1 MLMSFDG
8 PLSVDSLC
16 FKGSVPQGP
25 CRKGRSIDS
34 LCSDVHGAMIAC
46 AFKAPKWLH

>member
-1 MLMSFDG
+1 MVPRALIACASRAQC
-8 PLSVDSLC
+8 L
-16 FKGSVPQGP
+16 KGHV
-25 CRKGRSIDS
+25 CKGRSIDS